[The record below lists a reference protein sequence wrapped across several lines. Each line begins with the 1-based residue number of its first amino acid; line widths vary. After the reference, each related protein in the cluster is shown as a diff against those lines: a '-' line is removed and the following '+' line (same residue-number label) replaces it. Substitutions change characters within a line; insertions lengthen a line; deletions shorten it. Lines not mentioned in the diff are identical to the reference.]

1 VRLLPD
7 ELPESAVGDA
17 PRRGGIPIGIDEGEL
32 EPVSLDFS
40 AEPHFVVM
48 GGNECGKSNLL
59 DLIVRRVAADLSPE
73 EARIVVLDYRR
84 SLLDSVPGSHL
95 LGYAASS
102 TQAEKL
108 MADVGAALRKRLP
121 GPDVPPEEL
130 RSRSWWT
137 GPDLYVVVDDYE
149 LIATSTGNPLA
160 TIADLIPQAADVG
173 LHIVLGRGFGGAGRA
188 MYDPVIQR
196 IRDMGNPGL
205 IMSGSRDEG
214 ILWSGVRGE
223 PMPVGRGRFISRR
236 HGARL
241 VQTSMRDRAT
251 IG

>member
-1 VRLLPD
+1 M
-7 ELPESAVGDA
+7 
-17 PRRGGIPIGIDEGEL
+17 
-32 EPVSLDFS
+32 SLDFV

-48 GGNECGKSNLL
+48 GANECGKSNLL
-59 DLIVRRVAADLSPE
+59 DLIVRRVSTRLTPE

-102 TQAEKL
+102 SPAEKL
-108 MADVGAALRKRLP
+108 MADVSAALRKRLP
-121 GPDVPPEEL
+121 GPDVRPEEL

-149 LIATSTGNPLA
+149 LVATSTGNPLA
-160 TIADLIPQAADVG
+160 AIADLIPQAADVG
-173 LHIVLGRGFGGAGRA
+173 LHVVLARGFGGAGRA

-214 ILWSGVRGE
+214 ALWSGVRGE
-223 PMPVGRGRFISRR
+223 PMPAGRGQFISRR

-241 VQTSMRDRAT
+241 VQTAVGQRAPV
-251 IG
+251 G